1 MQLSVKLQTPKS
13 NLTPSLLDTLEVWLT
28 TPEHAYSSWIRLQDL
43 RSSSQ
48 RVYTAMFRRF
58 CEWLTEHQ
66 LRLDQCSAETIRL
79 FLAAINP
86 NLPVTRRR
94 AQTSRQRQQYVRLL
108 ERVYAHLGGLGLQGS
123 NPGRQAGE
131 QKVGAGADR
140 PARFLS
146 VEERDVVIAL
156 AEKRLDELRCSGAGA
171 EEWVAFRDL
180 ALVAAALGGGLKP
193 SQLSSL
199 SLNCIKLEEGV
210 IDNSGTAHS
219 HRARLAPFAQDALA
233 AWLAILTVLS
243 TESLALNGRAGGTS
257 EQWRASQLVFVAD
270 RSGRGFGRF
279 ATSQRMHVS
288 SVFRRIQEFLVTA
301 GVTGIRISPQTLRN
315 TYAAWLIE
323 EGATDMELLT
333 SLGVT
338 TEMTIKRIRASWAMA
353 KKSTSP

>member
-1 MQLSVKLQTPKS
+1 MQLSVKIQTPTL
-13 NLTPSLLDTLEVWLT
+13 NQTPSLLDTLAVWLN
-28 TPEHAYSSWIRLQDL
+28 TPEHAYSSWIRLQNL
-43 RSSSQ
+43 RPSSR
-48 RVYTAMFRRF
+48 RVYTVMFGRF

-66 LRLDQCSAETIRL
+66 LRLDQCSADTIRS
-79 FLAAINP
+79 FLAAVNP
-86 NLPVTRRR
+86 NLPVARRR

-108 ERVYAHLGGLGLQGS
+108 ERVYAHLGGLGLHGP

-131 QKVGAGADR
+131 ERIGVGSDR

-146 VEERDVVIAL
+146 AVERDAVIAL
-156 AEKRLDELRCSGAGA
+156 AAERLAELRHSGAGTTA
-171 EEWVAFRDL
+171 WVAYRDL
-180 ALVAAALGGGLKP
+180 ALVGAALGGGLKP

-199 SLNCIKLEEGV
+199 SLNCIKLDDGV

-219 HRARLAPFAQDALA
+219 HRARLLPFAQEALG
-233 AWLAILTVLS
+233 AWLSVLEALCAE
-243 TESLALNGRAGGTS
+243 TLALNGRAGGTP

-288 SVFRRIQEFLVTA
+288 SIFRRIQEFLVTA
-301 GVTGIRISPQTLRN
+301 GVSGIRLSPQTLRN

-323 EGATDMELLT
+323 GGATDMELLT

-338 TEMTIKRIRASWAMA
+338 TEMTVKRIRASWALA
-353 KKSTSP
+353 KTTSP